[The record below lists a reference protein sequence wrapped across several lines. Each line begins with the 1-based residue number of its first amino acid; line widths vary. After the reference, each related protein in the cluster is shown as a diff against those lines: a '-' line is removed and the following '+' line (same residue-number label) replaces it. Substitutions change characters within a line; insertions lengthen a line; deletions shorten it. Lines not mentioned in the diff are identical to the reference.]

1 MKDNTVKPRV
11 VRILGLGL
19 DNDDGHIRITN
30 GKNFNILL
38 GSEQSHERMQETCIK
53 VNEKLDARGKRLEDL
68 SPDEFV
74 DLISD
79 IK

>member
-1 MKDNTVKPRV
+1 MTSLKTEDSMNYKINAEEQTNSMRGTGVF
-11 VRILGLGL
+11 VRM
-19 DNDDGHIRITN
+19 
-30 GKNFNILL
+30 
-38 GSEQSHERMQETCIK
+38 GSMPMSHERMQETCIK

>member
-1 MKDNTVKPRV
+1 MKDNTAKPRV

-19 DNDDGHIRITN
+19 DNGDGHIRITN

>member
-1 MKDNTVKPRV
+1 MKDNADKPRV
-11 VRILGLGL
+11 VRVLGLGL

-53 VNEKLDARGKRLEDL
+53 MNEKLEASGRQLEDL

>member
-1 MKDNTVKPRV
+1 MKDNTAKPRV

>member
-1 MKDNTVKPRV
+1 MKDNTAKARV

>member
-1 MKDNTVKPRV
+1 MKDNTDKPRV
-11 VRILGLGL
+11 VRVLGLGL

>member
-1 MKDNTVKPRV
+1 MKDNTTKSRV
-11 VRILGLGL
+11 VGILGLGL

-38 GSEQSHERMQETCIK
+38 GSEQSHEHMQETCIK

>member
-1 MKDNTVKPRV
+1 MKDNADKPRV
-11 VRILGLGL
+11 VRVLGLGL

-53 VNEKLDARGKRLEDL
+53 MNEKLEACGRKLEDL

>member
-1 MKDNTVKPRV
+1 MKDNADKPRV

-30 GKNFNILL
+30 GKNFNIFL